1 MPYDTNNIGSFEDHW
16 RFLKTKLNRNIKFA
30 NAYRTS
36 WEFRSNGSKGSR
48 FNGGRVERA
57 KRYDCIQYPCLTI
70 IGNLLLIKYQEL
82 YQDLFGQ
89 IMRRRTVHYRSTIVG
104 KQCWVRRKLEKELC
118 IPNTVCSICGA
129 TMFRKIAFRGPTGIH
144 PHPPLPVGKGFDFP
158 LVYLTILELEIVW
171 NTIVVCL

>member
-1 MPYDTNNIGSFEDHW
+1 MPYDTNNIGSFWEYNYECGFAISMKIEDHW

-36 WEFRSNGSKGSR
+36 WEFRSNGSNGSR
-48 FNGGRVERA
+48 FNGGRVKRA

-104 KQCWVRRKLEKELC
+104 KQRWDRRNLLLVSVAERPMNVRL
-118 IPNTVCSICGA
+118 
-129 TMFRKIAFRGPTGIH
+129 
-144 PHPPLPVGKGFDFP
+144 
-158 LVYLTILELEIVW
+158 
-171 NTIVVCL
+171 NTIVR